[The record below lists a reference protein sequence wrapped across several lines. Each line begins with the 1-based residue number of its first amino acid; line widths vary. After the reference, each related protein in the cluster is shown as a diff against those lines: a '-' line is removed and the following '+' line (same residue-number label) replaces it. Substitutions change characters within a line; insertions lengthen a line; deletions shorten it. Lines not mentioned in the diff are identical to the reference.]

1 MSLEELEKKLYGL
14 DRKEDSDQR
23 EPVQRERYEKQP
35 EVQTSWEKED
45 ELIKEE
51 GQEKKI
57 GTGLKVAFW
66 GGLVL
71 LLAVGGA
78 AYYYIAQYYKTK
90 DLAFDARTVDKVL
103 IARPFDVTVDIE
115 NKSQAVLRQGRIFV
129 SLPDGVIEVGNETDK
144 QTIEE
149 EVGDLAAGET
159 VEKKYT
165 LVIVKDEQ
173 STKKIDVNFSYL
185 PQNINTRFEREKT
198 LEVNVDQS
206 AIALN
211 FTTPQKVFST
221 ENFDM
226 GIQYRNISDIEFTNA
241 KIKLI
246 TPQGFIYK
254 DASMK
259 PELGNASWII
269 ASSTPQ
275 AENTITV
282 KGALEGTDQSVFEIK
297 AQVVAMLNGKEYVI
311 NEKAANVSIASSPL
325 SLEIVANNSPRY
337 IAKPGD
343 QVSYILKYRNNT
355 EVALSDAIIKAKL
368 KGEMFDLT
376 SLKTKGS
383 FDSVA
388 NTLTWSAASNP
399 ELKLIA
405 PGVEGTVDFTI
416 QAKGNYPIKR
426 MFDKNYTL
434 QVNGEINSPTVPYN
448 VASDRTVGFATN
460 EIKVGGDISIVGSI
474 DRAKGSGPLQV
485 NKATRY
491 TVTWTIRN
499 YSTDMTGIKVSSG
512 LEPGVKWTGVVKS
525 NSGADPV
532 YNDRTGELEWTIDK
546 IIATKGAIGLPTEA
560 TFQVEVTPNVTQSGN
575 IPLVKDLTL
584 TATDGFTGEVL
595 TRQLKGLQTPEAV
608 VR

>member
-14 DRKEDSDQR
+14 DRKEDSQQR
-23 EPVQRERYEKQP
+23 EPVQKERYEEEP
-35 EVQTSWEKED
+35 AVQTSWEKES
-45 ELIKEE
+45 ELSSEE
-51 GQEKKI
+51 QQGKKI

-66 GGLVL
+66 GGLFL

-78 AYYYIAQYYKTK
+78 AYYFIAQYYKTK
-90 DLAFDARTVDKVL
+90 DLAFDAQTVDRVL
-103 IARPFDVTVDIE
+103 IARPFDVTVDVE
-115 NKSQAVLRQGRIFV
+115 NRSRAVLRQGKIFV
-129 SLPDGVIEVGNETDK
+129 SLPDGVIQVGNETDK

-149 EVGDLAAGET
+149 EIGDMAAGET

-173 STKKIDVNFSYL
+173 STKKIDVNFEYL

-198 LEVNVDQS
+198 LEVNVDQP

-226 GIQYRNISDIEFTNA
+226 GIQYRNISDIDFTNA

-259 PELGNASWII
+259 PELGNSSWII

-275 AENTITV
+275 AENTITI

-297 AQVVAMLNGKEYVI
+297 AQVVVMINGKEYMI
-311 NEKAANVSIASSPL
+311 NEKVANLGIASSPL
-325 SLEIVANNSPRY
+325 SLEILANNDPQY
-337 IAKPGD
+337 IAKPGE
-343 QVSYILKYRNNT
+343 QVAYVLKYKNNT
-355 EVALSDAIIKAKL
+355 DVALSDAIIKAKL

-383 FDSVA
+383 FDSIA
-388 NTLTWSAASNP
+388 NTVTWSAASNQ
-399 ELKLIA
+399 ELKLID

-416 QAKGNYPIKR
+416 QAKGAYPIKR

-434 QVNGEINSPTVPYN
+434 QVNGEIDSPTVPYN
-448 VASDRTVGFATN
+448 VASDRTVGFAN
-460 EIKVGGDISIVGSI
+460 SEIKVGGDISIQGSA
-474 DRAKGSGPLQV
+474 DRTKGSPPLQV
-485 NKATRY
+485 NKTTRY
-491 TVTWTIRN
+491 TITWTIRN
-499 YSTDMTGIKVSSG
+499 YSTDMNGIKVSSG
-512 LEPGVKWTGVVKS
+512 LEPGIKWVGTLKS
-525 NSGADPV
+525 NSGTDPT

-546 IIATKGAIGLPTEA
+546 IIATKGVIGLPTEA

-575 IPLVKDLTL
+575 IPLVKDLTM
-584 TATDGFTGEVL
+584 TATDAFTGESL
-595 TRQLKGLQTPEAV
+595 TRQLKGLQTGEAV

>member
-14 DRKEDSDQR
+14 DRKEDSQQR
-23 EPVQRERYEKQP
+23 EPVQKERYEEEP
-35 EVQTSWEKED
+35 AVQTSWEKES
-45 ELIKEE
+45 ELSSEE
-51 GQEKKI
+51 QQGKKI

-66 GGLVL
+66 GGLFL

-78 AYYYIAQYYKTK
+78 AYYFIAQYYKTK
-90 DLAFDARTVDKVL
+90 DLAFDAQTVDRVL
-103 IARPFDVTVDIE
+103 IARPFDVTVDVE
-115 NKSQAVLRQGRIFV
+115 NRSRAVLRQGKIFV
-129 SLPDGVIEVGNETDK
+129 SLPDGVIQVGNETDK

-149 EVGDLAAGET
+149 EIGDMAAGET

-173 STKKIDVNFSYL
+173 STKKIDVNFAYL

-198 LEVNVDQS
+198 LEVNVDQP

-226 GIQYRNISDIEFTNA
+226 GIQYRNISDIDFTNA

-259 PELGNASWII
+259 PELGNSSWII

-275 AENTITV
+275 AENTITI

-297 AQVVAMLNGKEYVI
+297 AQVVVMINGKEYMI
-311 NEKAANVSIASSPL
+311 NEKVANLGIASSPL
-325 SLEIVANNSPRY
+325 SLEILANNDPQY
-337 IAKPGD
+337 IAKPGE
-343 QVSYILKYRNNT
+343 QVAYVLKYKNNT
-355 EVALSDAIIKAKL
+355 DVALSDAIIKAKL

-383 FDSVA
+383 FDSIA
-388 NTLTWSAASNP
+388 NTVTWSAASNQ
-399 ELKLIA
+399 ELKLID

-416 QAKGNYPIKR
+416 QAKGAYPIKR

-434 QVNGEINSPTVPYN
+434 QVNGEIDSPTVPYN
-448 VASDRTVGFATN
+448 VASDRTVGFAN
-460 EIKVGGDISIVGSI
+460 SEIKVGGGISIQGSA
-474 DRAKGSGPLQV
+474 DRTKGSPPLQV
-485 NKATRY
+485 NKTTRY
-491 TVTWTIRN
+491 TITWTIRN
-499 YSTDMTGIKVSSG
+499 YSTDMNGIKVSSG
-512 LEPGVKWTGVVKS
+512 LEPGIKWVGTLKS
-525 NSGADPV
+525 NSGTDPT

-546 IIATKGAIGLPTEA
+546 IIATKGVIGLPTEA

-575 IPLVKDLTL
+575 IPLVKDLTM
-584 TATDGFTGEVL
+584 TATDAFTGESL
-595 TRQLKGLQTPEAV
+595 TRQLKGLQTGEAV